1 MYDPRL
7 AGRSIPS
14 VWLFLTVY
22 TLAECV
28 WTGEASSGG
37 NGDGDNWNGALQ
49 VRYCHAIYD
58 GIAPLDQIVQLTDYR
73 AACPG
78 PIRIRHSWREIQSS
92 EHIPRTFCNPDE
104 RWAPPYCVFYNGVV
118 DTLRHQSH
126 ERIQKP

>member
-1 MYDPRL
+1 MYMYDPSTPASVSISVDFNRFMDEPRAEEQAADSYFEGL

-78 PIRIRHSWREIQSS
+78 PIRIRHS
-92 EHIPRTFCNPDE
+92 
-104 RWAPPYCVFYNGVV
+104 
-118 DTLRHQSH
+118 
-126 ERIQKP
+126 